1 MVRLSPGAAVLRLEG
16 VHRRYQVAGGEVR
29 AVDGVDLEV
38 PARGIVTLVGASGC
52 GKTTLIRLA
61 AGLERPDAGRVWSRA
76 EVRLGVV
83 FQEPRLLRS
92 LTVEGNVLLGLGPGK
107 AGRAGR
113 ERAREVLDLLGL
125 DGFRR
130 AYPDQLSGGLAQRV
144 SLGRALVRDP
154 DLLLM
159 DEPFSA
165 LDVPLRRR
173 LQDEL
178 LAILRL
184 RAIGV
189 VFVTHDLAEAIYLG
203 DRILVMRRGRV
214 VQDAP
219 VALERPRDLRSEP
232 VHRLQDA
239 LARLLDDGGPAP
251 LPAGHDHHPEEPLP

>member
-1 MVRLSPGAAVLRLEG
+1 MVRLNPEETVLRLEHI
-16 VHRRYQVAGGEVR
+16 HRRYRVAGGEVR

-38 PARGIVTLVGASGC
+38 PAQGIVTLVGSSGC

-61 AGLERPDAGRVWSRA
+61 AGLDRPDSGKVWRRESA
-76 EVRLGVV
+76 RLGVV

-92 LTVEGNVLLGLGPGK
+92 LTAEDNVLLGLGPGR
-107 AGRAGR
+107 ADRAGQ
-113 ERAREVLDLLGL
+113 ERAREVLELLGL
-125 DGFRR
+125 GAFRR

-144 SLGRALVRDP
+144 ALGRALVRDP

-165 LDVPLRRR
+165 LDAPLRRR

-184 RAIGV
+184 RAISV
-189 VFVTHDLAEAIYLG
+189 VFVTHDLAEAVYLG
-203 DRILVMRRGRV
+203 DRILVMRRGRI

-219 VALERPRDLRSEP
+219 VGLERPRDPRSEP
-232 VHRLQDA
+232 MHQIQDA
-239 LARLLDDGGPAP
+239 LARLLDDGGPGRETAMERCIP
-251 LPAGHDHHPEEPLP
+251 KEPLP